1 MILAGTLLVT
11 ATLDQAARACL
22 KEKEEYFRLMED
34 SSKEK
39 TSAGKEVM
47 AGNAD
52 TSAENK
58 KPELKESHYMD
69 RKIRVLLMTTDYQS
83 YFHPSVTVVRNGKEH
98 VYTPETFK
106 VPGEK
111 IKVPAHRDGLQ
122 VSSVQRQCGNPVY
135 QGNLEIVKNPEGL
148 LLINEVPL
156 ETYLEAV
163 VPSEMPASYEKEAL
177 KAQAVC
183 ARTYAWKQMQ
193 EGRLKELGV
202 DVDDSVNFQ
211 VYQNISPQKA
221 SSEAVNET
229 RGKILCQNG
238 EPIQAY
244 YFSTSAGATSTD
256 EIWGAQQPA
265 PYLKSVICKFDSKQ
279 PWSYWETVIPWENLE
294 KRAQELTGTE
304 GKLLSAAVT
313 EKSESGAVT
322 GLQVVTEESSF
333 MLEEEYAIRQFLS
346 PAGCMITEGDGTKI
360 QGSTL
365 LPSAYIT
372 LDTEP
377 GNYVRISGGGYGHGV
392 GMSQNGANEMAKE
405 GYSFEEI
412 LNYFFYNIEI
422 TDCSLQE
429 KGQCLSQ

>member
-11 ATLDQAARACL
+11 ATLDQAALACL
-22 KEKEEYFRLMED
+22 KEKEEYFRLMEE
-34 SSKEK
+34 S
-39 TSAGKEVM
+39 GKE
-47 AGNAD
+47 A
-52 TSAENK
+52 
-58 KPELKESHYMD
+58 ELKEPRYMD
-69 RKIRVLLMTTDYQS
+69 QKIRVLLMTTDYQS

-98 VYTPETFK
+98 IYTQETFK
-106 VPGEK
+106 VSGEK
-111 IKVPAHRDGLQ
+111 IKIPAHKDGLQ

-135 QGNLEIVKNPEGL
+135 QGNLEVVRCPEGL

-193 EGRLKELGV
+193 EGRLKELGA

-221 SSEAVNET
+221 SSEAIHET
-229 RGKILCQNG
+229 QGKILCQNG

-244 YFSTSAGATSTD
+244 YFSTSAGVTSTD

-265 PYLKSVICKFDSKQ
+265 PYLKSVICRFDSKE

-294 KRAQELTGTE
+294 KRAQEMTGTA
-304 GKLLSAAVT
+304 GKLISAAVT

-322 GLQVVTEESSF
+322 GLQVVTEEDSF
-333 MLEEEYAIRQFLS
+333 MLEEEYEIRQFLS
-346 PAGCMITEGDGTKI
+346 PAGCVITERDGTKT
-360 QGSTL
+360 QGGTL

-372 LDTEP
+372 LDTEQ

-405 GYSFEEI
+405 GYSFKEI
-412 LNYFFYNIEI
+412 LDYFFYKVEI